1 MLRSMK
7 SLGGLVAALALAAC
21 VSNRM
26 TAAPEPAIVTAPP
39 ADKAV
44 VVFLRPSTFAF
55 GIQSSVFDVTEN
67 PPTFIGIVSSTSKI
81 AYASPPGARR
91 FMVVSESADFMD
103 AELESGKTYYSLV
116 TPRMGAWKA
125 RFSLRPVHSGDS
137 ELDEQL
143 QSCTWIDN
151 TPSSIEWARRAE
163 ANVVR
168 KRDENL
174 PRWLEK
180 DDRPKLYILDAR

>member
-7 SLGGLVAALALAAC
+7 ALAGLAAALALTAC
-21 VSNRM
+21 MSNRM
-26 TAAPEPAIVTAPP
+26 AAIPEPAIVTAPP

-44 VVFLRPSTFAF
+44 LVFLRPSTFGF
-55 GIQSSVFDVTEN
+55 GIQSSVFDVTES
-67 PPTFIGIVSSTSKI
+67 PPTFVGIVSSTSKI

-103 AELESGKTYYSLV
+103 AELEAGKTYYALV

-125 RFSLRPVHSGDS
+125 RFSLRPVHAGDS
-137 ELDEQL
+137 ELEGQL

-151 TPSSIEWARRAE
+151 TPSSIEWARRTE
-163 ANVVR
+163 ASVER
-168 KRDENL
+168 RRDENL